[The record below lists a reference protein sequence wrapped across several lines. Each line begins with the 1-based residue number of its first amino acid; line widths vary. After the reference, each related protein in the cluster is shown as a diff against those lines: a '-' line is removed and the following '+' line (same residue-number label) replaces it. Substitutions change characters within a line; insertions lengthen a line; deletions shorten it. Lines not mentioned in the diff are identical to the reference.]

1 MTVYTDTGQFFRDIG
16 VLPAE
21 GSLAERLA
29 LAMFRARVRARRYQ
43 RSLSR
48 HWPFL

>member
-1 MTVYTDTGQFFRDIG
+1 MMVYTDAGQFFRDIG

-29 LAMFRARVRARRYQ
+29 LTIFRARVCVRCYRRP
-43 RSLSR
+43 LSY
-48 HWPFL
+48 HWRFR